1 MLRADSAFYAA
12 LLFIH
17 ITKLTEKKHKHIR
30 HTVCCALQTF
40 VQSGAPTV
48 TKAHLSAAK
57 QALANDDDTSNIID
71 DNNFNDDTHDDD
83 WMVG

>member
-1 MLRADSAFYAA
+1 M
-12 LLFIH
+12 
-17 ITKLTEKKHKHIR
+17 
-30 HTVCCALQTF
+30 CCALQTF

-57 QALANDDDTSNIID
+57 QALAPGPNDDDTSNIID